1 MSSQIV
7 LPKQN
12 ASIQINLPIQKK
24 NINLFVNVRFSNHDI
39 FSTEK
44 LLESNLTPTVPL
56 LLDIFVKIL
65 STILFLLLSSLIYFG
80 IVKLRKHG

>member
-12 ASIQINLPIQKK
+12 SNIQINLPMQEKD
-24 NINLFVNVRFSNHDI
+24 INFFVNIRFTNQNI
-39 FSTEK
+39 FSSEEI
-44 LLESNLTPTVPL
+44 LEYEMTPTVPI

-65 STILFLLLSSLIYFG
+65 STILFILLSSLIYFG
-80 IVKLRKHG
+80 IVKLKKHG